1 MDYYEQ
7 EIAVKD
13 AIKQLLVA
21 ARDIGYDEAE
31 DIIEVT
37 QGVVNDVLAG
47 ESVYYNSPDEVIED
61 YLGLTAEYTVF
72 FIRSCY

>member
-47 ESVYYNSPDEVIED
+47 ESVYYNTPDEVIED